1 MGKFDMKNS
10 KGLPIDLRRY
20 ARAAFFHKSRAFI
33 ISFVLTV
40 LALVFFGDVIL
51 PTKYPEAKPIIY
63 TVILAL
69 PFIFTKFPFCVIDS
83 TYCGIVERVQIE
95 TGTGIK
101 AFKDNDLGAR
111 TTYNAWKMYDQN
123 TIYLYIR
130 THGGGLIKR
139 EVFRGIASLG
149 EFIDAYE
156 KGDEVFHLYGTNTVV
171 ILPKEND
178 THVKC
183 SVCGVVNEKER
194 GACRECGHT
203 LLSSL
208 VFAGEYKIEAQNEVF
223 PKAAILPPAACKEA
237 DVPAKC
243 SAPALPSEPKQ
254 YVPENASALDD
265 YAEARKNAIRARKMR
280 EEHAAKL
287 QKEEA
292 DFYADYDA
300 KIIKKAKET
309 DDKKDKQS
317 FFWEFFSYFG
327 SAVLIIHAVSYV
339 AMAFLGR
346 MFLGAEIN
354 IFSQTLIFSA
364 VLFSR
369 FFVFG
374 KNEFPHKR
382 VGAKAIVKA
391 SVPSWIIYAGVYAIY
406 HGSEVFI
413 PDMFYGGRVPGDGI
427 DALALIFCGL
437 PNRHVTAQPLLWD
450 FVHGWVKPAPLPSF
464 YPVALII
471 SFLLNAAFY
480 TWFAWFAYKFGI
492 DERDMERR
500 DVREGTNVMEKIYDR
515 RRFVRCFVPFVNY
528 YQLYSWSYDYL
539 VNPEPDRKF
548 KFYLRGVAVILAG
561 MTALEILR
569 FLFYQVCK
577 TAWINGVLFYVSL
590 HLVGCIIALVAYYD
604 DKRHKKW
611 MAGYGI

>member
-1 MGKFDMKNS
+1 MKNN
-10 KGLPIDLRRY
+10 KGLPKDLKDY
-20 ARAAFFHKSRAFI
+20 ARAAFWRKSRTFI
-33 ISFVLTV
+33 ISFVATLI
-40 LALVFFGDVIL
+40 ALIFLGDIIL

-69 PFIFTKFPFCVIDS
+69 PFIFTKFPFCIIDS

-95 TGTGIK
+95 TTTGIK
-101 AFKDNDLGAR
+101 AFKDNDQGAR
-111 TTYNAWKMYDQN
+111 TTYNTWKMYEQN

-130 THGGGLIKR
+130 THGGELIRR
-139 EVFRGIASLG
+139 EVFRGMASLQ
-149 EFIDAYE
+149 EFIGAYE

-183 SVCGVVNEKER
+183 PVCGVVNEKGRET
-194 GACRECGHT
+194 CRECGHT
-203 LLSSL
+203 VLSSL
-208 VFAGEYKIEAQNEVF
+208 MFAGKYKMDESYTE
-223 PKAAILPPAACKEA
+223 PKEA
-237 DVPAKC
+237 PTLKTLTAAKA
-243 SAPALPSEPKQ
+243 SEDLKNETHASEPKI
-254 YVPENASALDD
+254 VCMAKETNTLDD
-265 YAEARKNAIRARKMR
+265 YAEARKNAIRARQIR

-287 QKEEA
+287 QREES
-292 DFYADYDA
+292 DHYADYDA
-300 KIIKKAKET
+300 SIIKKVKEK
-309 DDKKDKQS
+309 DEKKDKEN
-317 FFWEFFSYFG
+317 FFLEYFSYFG

-339 AMAFLGR
+339 AMVFLGQL
-346 MFLGAEIN
+346 FLVAEIN

-364 VLFSR
+364 ILFSR

-374 KNEFPHKR
+374 KNEFPNRR
-382 VGAKAIVKA
+382 VDRKTMFKAA
-391 SVPSWIIYAGVYAIY
+391 VPSWIIYAVAYAIY
-406 HGSEVFI
+406 HGSEVII

-437 PNRHVTAQPLLWD
+437 PNRYVTAQPLLWD
-450 FVHGWVKPAPLPSF
+450 IVHGWVKPAPLPSF
-464 YPVALII
+464 YPIALII
-471 SFLLNAAFY
+471 SFLINAAFY

-500 DVREGTNVMEKIYDR
+500 DVREGTNVAERIYDR

-577 TAWINGVLFYVSL
+577 TAWINGVLFYISL

-604 DKRHKKW
+604 DKRHRKW
-611 MAGYGI
+611 MAGYRD

>member
-1 MGKFDMKNS
+1 MRNN
-10 KGLPIDLRRY
+10 KGLPKDLKDY
-20 ARAAFFHKSRAFI
+20 ARVALWRKSRAFI

-40 LALVFFGDVIL
+40 IALIFLGDTIL

-69 PFIFTKFPFCVIDS
+69 PFIFTKFPFCIIDS
-83 TYCGIVERVQIE
+83 TYCGIVEQVQIE
-95 TGTGIK
+95 TTTGIK
-101 AFKDNDLGAR
+101 AFKDNDQGAR
-111 TTYNAWKMYDQN
+111 TTYNTWKMYDQN

-130 THGGGLIKR
+130 THGGELIRR
-139 EVFRGIASLG
+139 EVFRGMASLQ
-149 EFIDAYE
+149 EFIGAYG
-156 KGDEVFHLYGTNTVV
+156 KDDEVFHLYGTNTVV

-183 SVCGVVNEKER
+183 PVCGVVNEKGRET
-194 GACRECGHT
+194 CRECGHT

-208 VFAGEYKIEAQNEVF
+208 VFVGEYKIAPQNEDL
-223 PKAAILPPAACKEA
+223 PKSEVLASVTRKESEIR
-237 DVPAKC
+237 VER
-243 SAPALPSEPKQ
+243 SAPALPSEPPKQ
-254 YVPENASALDD
+254 YVPEKSSTFDD
-265 YAEARKNAIRARKMR
+265 YAEARKNAIRARKIR

-309 DDKKDKQS
+309 DDKKDKQN

-339 AMAFLGR
+339 AMVFLGQL
-346 MFLGAEIN
+346 FLVAEIN

-364 VLFSR
+364 ILFSR

-382 VGAKAIVKA
+382 VDAKAIVKA
-391 SVPSWIIYAGVYAIY
+391 SVPSWIIYAVVYAIY
-406 HGSEVFI
+406 HGSEVII

-437 PNRHVTAQPLLWD
+437 PNRYVTAQPLLWD
-450 FVHGWVKPAPLPSF
+450 IVHGWVKPAPLPSF
-464 YPVALII
+464 YPIALII
-471 SFLLNAAFY
+471 SFLINAAFY

-500 DVREGTNVMEKIYDR
+500 DVREGTNVVEKIYDR
-515 RRFVRCFVPFVNY
+515 RRFVRCFIPFVNY

-577 TAWINGVLFYVSL
+577 TAWINGVLFYFSL

-604 DKRHKKW
+604 DKRHRKW
-611 MAGYGI
+611 MAGYRD

>member
-1 MGKFDMKNS
+1 MKNN
-10 KGLPIDLRRY
+10 KGLPKDLKDY
-20 ARAAFFHKSRAFI
+20 ARAALWRKSRAFI

-40 LALVFFGDVIL
+40 IALIFLRDTIL

-69 PFIFTKFPFCVIDS
+69 PFIFTKFPFCIIDS

-95 TGTGIK
+95 TTTGIK
-101 AFKDNDLGAR
+101 AFKDNDQGAR
-111 TTYNAWKMYDQN
+111 TTYNSLKMYEQN

-130 THGGGLIKR
+130 THGGELIRR
-139 EVFRGIASLG
+139 EVFRGMASLQ
-149 EFIDAYE
+149 EFIGAYE
-156 KGDEVFHLYGTNTVV
+156 KGDEVFHLYGTNTIV

-183 SVCGVVNEKER
+183 PVCGVVNEKGRET
-194 GACRECGHT
+194 CRECGHT

-208 VFAGEYKIEAQNEVF
+208 VFAGEYKIEAQSEAL
-223 PKAAILPPAACKEA
+223 PKAKIMPSVTRKEA
-237 DVPAKC
+237 DVRTEL
-243 SAPALPSEPKQ
+243 SAPALPSEPPKQ
-254 YVPENASALDD
+254 YVPEKASALDD
-265 YAEARKNAIRARKMR
+265 YAEARKNAIRARKIR

-309 DDKKDKQS
+309 DDKKDKQN

-339 AMAFLGR
+339 AMVFLGQL
-346 MFLGAEIN
+346 FLVAEIN

-364 VLFSR
+364 ILFSR

-382 VGAKAIVKA
+382 VDAKSIVKA
-391 SVPSWIIYAGVYAIY
+391 SVPSWIIYAVVYAIY
-406 HGSEVFI
+406 HGSEVII

-437 PNRHVTAQPLLWD
+437 PNRYVTAQPLLWD
-450 FVHGWVKPAPLPSF
+450 IMHGWVKPAPLPSF

-471 SFLLNAAFY
+471 SFLINAAFY

-500 DVREGTNVMEKIYDR
+500 DVREGTNVVERIYDR
-515 RRFVRCFVPFVNY
+515 RRFVRCFIPFVNY

-577 TAWINGVLFYVSL
+577 TAWINGVLFYLSL

-604 DKRHKKW
+604 DKRHRKW
-611 MAGYGI
+611 MAGYREQF